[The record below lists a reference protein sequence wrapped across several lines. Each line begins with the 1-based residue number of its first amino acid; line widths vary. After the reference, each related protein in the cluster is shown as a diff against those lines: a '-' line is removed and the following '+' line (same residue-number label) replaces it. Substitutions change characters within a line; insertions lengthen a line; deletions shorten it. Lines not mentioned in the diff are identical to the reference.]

1 MSCGHPGACMNL
13 LESQEDQAFRAR
25 VAEFVG
31 SRLPADICDR
41 VLGFKRVQREDYVA
55 WQRIL
60 HEHGWGAPGWP
71 REFGGTGWTARQRII
86 FEEECFSG
94 GAPRQMPFGL
104 SMAGPVIQAFG
115 TEQQKAAFLPR
126 ILTLD
131 DWWCQG
137 FSEPGAGSDLASLNT
152 RAEKRGD
159 EYVVN
164 GQKTWTS
171 FAHWATWIF
180 CLVKTRAGG
189 KPQEAIS
196 FLLIDMN
203 TPGVRVQPI
212 RTLDQGADV
221 NDVFFDDVVV
231 PGVNL
236 VGEEHHGWS
245 IAKFL
250 LGQERANIA
259 GIGMCK
265 RLMRRLKDYART
277 ELKRGRPLI
286 EDTRFRDRIVD
297 LEIDLLS
304 HEWSLMRMIDL
315 EQAGR
320 SVAVEASIL
329 KIRGSEIQQ
338 DLAQLLMECAGPYA
352 LPYLPE
358 ALEARY
364 TGETAGGA
372 HLNGLAA
379 LYFDLRKVSIY
390 GGTNEVQKNLIART
404 VLGL

>member
-1 MSCGHPGACMNL
+1 MYL
-13 LESQEDQAFRAR
+13 LESQEEQAFRAR

-31 SRLPADICDR
+31 ARLPPDIRNR
-41 VLGFKRVQREDYVA
+41 VLGFKRVPRADYVA

-60 HEHGWGAPGWP
+60 YEQGWGGPGWP
-71 REFGGTGWTARQRII
+71 REFGGTGWTAHQRIL

-94 GAPRQMPFGL
+94 GAPRQIPFGL

-115 TEQQKAAFLPR
+115 TERQKVAFLPR

-137 FSEPGAGSDLASLNT
+137 FSEPGAGSDLASLST
-152 RAEKRGD
+152 RAERRGD
-159 EYVVN
+159 AYVVN
-164 GQKTWTS
+164 GQKTWTT
-171 FAHWATWIF
+171 FAHWANWIF
-180 CLVKTRAGG
+180 CLVKTRSGG

-212 RTLDQGADV
+212 RTLDQGPDV

-231 PGVNL
+231 PVVNL

-265 RLMRRLKDYART
+265 RLLGRLKDYART
-277 ELKRGRPLI
+277 QLKGGRPLI
-286 EDTRFRDRIVD
+286 EDPRFRGRIAD

-304 HEWSLMRMIDL
+304 HEWSLMRMISL
-315 EQAGR
+315 EHAGR

-338 DLAQLLMECAGPYA
+338 ALAQLLMECAGPYA
-352 LPYLPE
+352 LPYVPE
-358 ALEARY
+358 ALEGGY
-364 TGETAGGA
+364 PGETAGGE

>member
-1 MSCGHPGACMNL
+1 MNL
-13 LESQEDQAFRAR
+13 LESREDRTFRAE
-25 VAEFVG
+25 VSEFVAA
-31 SRLPADICDR
+31 RLPPDIRNR
-41 VLGFKRVQREDYVA
+41 VLEFKRVPREDYVA

-60 HEHGWGAPGWP
+60 HAHGWGAPSWP
-71 REFGGTGWTARQRII
+71 CEFGGTGWTARQRII

-137 FSEPGAGSDLASLNT
+137 FSEPGAGSDLASLST
-152 RAEKRGD
+152 RAEKRAND
-159 EYVVN
+159 YIVN

-180 CLVKTRAGG
+180 CLVKTRTGG
-189 KPQEAIS
+189 KPQEGIS
-196 FLLIDMN
+196 FLLIDMS

-212 RTLDQGADV
+212 RTLDLGADV
-221 NDVFFDDVVV
+221 NEVFFDEVVV
-231 PGVNL
+231 PAVNL
-236 VGEEHHGWS
+236 VGEEHRGWS

-259 GIGMCK
+259 GIGMCN

-277 ELKRGRPLI
+277 QLKRGRPLI
-286 EDTRFRDRIVD
+286 EDKRFRDRIVN

-304 HEWSLMRMIDL
+304 HEWSLMRMISL

-320 SVAVEASIL
+320 SVAAEASIL

-338 DLAQLLMECAGPYA
+338 GLARLLMECAGPYA

-358 ALEARY
+358 ALEAY
-364 TGETAGGA
+364 YAGETADPA

-379 LYFDLRKVSIY
+379 LYFDLRKVSIF